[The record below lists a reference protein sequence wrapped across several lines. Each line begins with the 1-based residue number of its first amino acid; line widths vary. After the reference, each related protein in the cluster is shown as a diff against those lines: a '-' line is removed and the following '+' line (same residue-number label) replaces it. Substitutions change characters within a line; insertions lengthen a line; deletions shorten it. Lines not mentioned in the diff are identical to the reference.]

1 MLISLHISFA
11 FYWRKQTNAASKKLQ
26 IGIRMIVR
34 LIEERKNKE
43 NRNQSWSNFGISL
56 SFLFGNGKSAN
67 RNSGISE
74 LWNLILRKMETKSCF
89 TKIWFVWRNNDCKRT
104 NNPIS
109 EYRETLRVQ
118 KSAIESFRLIPM
130 YLAIHQIQVINWF
143 QWKIKYVNM

>member
-11 FYWRKQTNAASKKLQ
+11 FYCRKQTNAASKKLQ

-89 TKIWFVWRNNDCKRT
+89 TKISFVWRNNDCKRT